1 MNSDNSVITVWVPH
15 SKILSVVRELTFSP
29 LQRLK
34 GKKKKVKVVQGIF
47 CSHQSYNNEHYSVFG
62 LLCCPKLRDGIMLKV
77 YVCMCVLLLRFV
89 PLGSCMQ
96 VDFALFC

>member
-1 MNSDNSVITVWVPH
+1 MGAS
-15 SKILSVVRELTFSP
+15 
-29 LQRLK
+29 LQDLVSCKRANFFTSTEIK
-34 GKKKKVKVVQGIF
+34 RKKKKVKVVQGIF